1 MNFNII
7 LNFLFEKWNDI
18 FFVKD
23 FSLFFWFFNRDFN
36 KEFGEERGLDDWF
49 CYMYKE
55 REYIVL
61 DIVFYDYNRKFIV
74 DKVFKVDKCVFWL
87 EYVFIFM

>member
-49 CYMYKE
+49 FYMYKE

-61 DIVFYDYNRKFIV
+61 DIVFYDYNRKLIV